1 MKAKLNI
8 LEGFNNE
15 KLLKKKKNVI
25 QIRIC
30 VDRGLE
36 TVLIIW
42 SDLLELEQ
50 LSRK

>member
-15 KLLKKKKNVI
+15 KLLKKKNVI